1 MIIILIKL
9 IAAHLI
15 GDFIFQTDK
24 ICEMKYS
31 NELSKRLTGLAIHS
45 GIQAMLSYVFIA
57 EWTLWIVPLVIFV
70 SHFFIDLIKISFN
83 GKRLPAFISDQLA
96 HYIIII
102 GLWWVLCAKGCFSIS
117 TPCLS
122 LSFWAILTSY
132 IAVLVPTSILIKS
145 FIEFEG
151 WIPNQST
158 STEEQPQQEE
168 SLQGLPNA
176 GKWIGFLERVLILTF
191 IYTNNIEGI
200 GFLLAA
206 KSVFRFGELN
216 RTQDIKVTEYVLIGT
231 FVSFTIAI
239 VIGFGVKWLIG
250 LYY

>member
-1 MIIILIKL
+1 MITILIKL

-15 GDFIFQTDK
+15 GDFLLQTDK
-24 ICEMKYS
+24 ICETKYS
-31 NELSKRLTGLAIHS
+31 NKRSERLIGLGIHS
-45 GIQAMLSYVFIA
+45 GIQAILSYVFIA
-57 EWTLWIVPLVIFV
+57 EWTLWTVPLVIFI
-70 SHFFIDLIKISFN
+70 SHFVIDFVKVVCN
-83 GKRLPAFISDQLA
+83 GRSLPALLVDQLA
-96 HYIIII
+96 HYIVIIA
-102 GLWWVLCAKGCFSIS
+102 LWWLLFAKCWCNTYASY
-117 TPCLS
+117 LS

-132 IAVLVPTSILIKS
+132 IAVLAPTSILIKS

-151 WIPNQST
+151 WIPGQSL
-158 STEEQPQQEE
+158 SPAESSQPEE

-176 GKWIGFLERVLILTF
+176 GKWIGYLERVLILTF
-191 IYTNNIEGI
+191 IYTGNVEGI

-239 VIGFGVKWLIG
+239 VIGFGVKWFIVG
-250 LYY
+250 